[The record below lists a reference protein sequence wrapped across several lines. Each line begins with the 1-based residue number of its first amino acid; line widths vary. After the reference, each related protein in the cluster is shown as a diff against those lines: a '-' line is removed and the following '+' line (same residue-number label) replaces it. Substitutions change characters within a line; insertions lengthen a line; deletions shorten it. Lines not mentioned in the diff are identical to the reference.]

1 MAYKLA
7 MEITGEPLTTLK
19 HTCGDTAETLDDV
32 TGMVFQVTKTKVG
45 APVKSNVVGVLI
57 TCETYDIRFAWGTD
71 PVIDGVGHLLVVGQ
85 SLKLTNPKQITDFRF
100 IDKTLQENAV
110 LMITP
115 EISSV

>member
-1 MAYKLA
+1 MTYRFA
-7 MEITGEPLTTLK
+7 MEITGEPQTTLK

-32 TGMVFQVTKTKVG
+32 TGMLFQVTKTKAG

-57 TCETYDIRFAWGTD
+57 TCETYDIRFAWGTA
-71 PVIDGVGHLLVVGQ
+71 PVQAGVGHLLVVGQ
-85 SLKLTNPKQITDFRF
+85 SMKLTNHKQILDFRF
-100 IDKTLQENAV
+100 INKTNAENSV